1 MTSAIPAT
9 TAPSSSARSS
19 SSSSSSS
26 SSRESTPL
34 LLSSPSLSNEL
45 ETILIEEQEHT
56 SSNLSSKYKPSRIM
70 AFVFLLGL
78 SMICAVS
85 TYNPKFFGDQY
96 NHLRFT
102 ALGAS
107 PAEAAAAA
115 AAVASQDSAPLLNA
129 NNTIVGE
136 DIQDADTESMSS
148 SNSTAENEVIAQ
160 ANKANAD
167 KPCDI
172 GEGGVSFCPGTLP
185 GNVEAVHLKPGC
197 LLVSTNDLT
206 TMERNP
212 HYSNSPTLTVCASM
226 STGVV
231 MVDVETLKKYGML
244 SSDGKKS
251 LISSLLF
258 SDDTQIKLFSGSNFD
273 GQVIG
278 SLGTPYNDPYTK
290 VLGLTG
296 QRYANDPHELVN
308 DNVKSFLFATS
319 SVEMNSCTE
328 ALYWK

>member
-1 MTSAIPAT
+1 MGDEEEQTS
-9 TAPSSSARSS
+9 SYK
-19 SSSSSSS
+19 
-26 SSRESTPL
+26 
-34 LLSSPSLSNEL
+34 PSL
-45 ETILIEEQEHT
+45 
-56 SSNLSSKYKPSRIM
+56 YKPSRIV
-70 AFVFLLGL
+70 AIVFLLGL
-78 SMICAVS
+78 SMIFACN
-85 TYNPKFFGDQY
+85 TYNPKFIGNQY
-96 NHLRFT
+96 NHLRFI

-115 AAVASQDSAPLLNA
+115 Q
-129 NNTIVGE
+129 
-136 DIQDADTESMSS
+136 ADTTVPAPSLLDT
-148 SNSTAENEVIAQ
+148 NSTVITENEDTEEISTTNSTTNSTNIENENVDQ
-160 ANKANAD
+160 ATKANAD

-197 LLVSTNDLT
+197 LMLSTNDLT

-212 HYSNSPTLTVCASM
+212 HYSNSPILTVCASM

-231 MVDVETLKKYGML
+231 MVDAETLMKYDML

-251 LISSLLF
+251 LVSSLLF

-296 QRYANDPHELVN
+296 QRYANEPHELVN

>member
-1 MTSAIPAT
+1 MTLGTCSL
-9 TAPSSSARSS
+9 TAPSSSSVSS
-19 SSSSSSS
+19 SSSSSAL
-26 SSRESTPL
+26 RESTPL
-34 LLSSPSLSNEL
+34 LLSSPSLSNEM
-45 ETILIEEQEHT
+45 ETIIIEEEEQAPYYNT
-56 SSNLSSKYKPSRIM
+56 TLYKPTRII
-70 AFVFLLGL
+70 AVVFLLGL
-78 SMICAVS
+78 SMIFAVTS
-85 TYNPKFFGDQY
+85 YNPKFFENQY
-96 NHLRFT
+96 HHLRFT

-107 PAEAAAAA
+107 PAEAAAAQQS
-115 AAVASQDSAPLLNA
+115 VSLLEA
-129 NNTIVGE
+129 NTTSIS
-136 DIQDADTESMSS
+136 DT
-148 SNSTAENEVIAQ
+148 NSTFEPEENDVVAQ

-197 LLVSTNDLT
+197 LMISTNDLT

-212 HYSNSPTLTVCASM
+212 HYSNSPILTVCASM

-231 MVDVETLKKYGML
+231 MVDSETLKKYDML

-296 QRYANDPHELVN
+296 QRYANEPHELVN

-328 ALYWK
+328 ALFWK

>member
-1 MTSAIPAT
+1 MTST
-9 TAPSSSARSS
+9 TLSSTAPSSSSTPSS
-19 SSSSSSS
+19 SSLAA
-26 SSRESTPL
+26 SRESTPL
-34 LLSSPSLSNEL
+34 LLSSPSLSNEM
-45 ETILIEEQEHT
+45 ETIIIEEEEET
-56 SSNLSSKYKPSRIM
+56 SYYRSAFYKPSRII
-70 AFVFLLGL
+70 AVVFLVGL
-78 SMICAVS
+78 SMIFAVNS
-85 TYNPKFFGDQY
+85 YNPKFLENQY
-96 NHLRFT
+96 HHLRFT

-107 PAEAAAAA
+107 PAEAAAAQQS
-115 AAVASQDSAPLLNA
+115 VSLLDT
-129 NNTIVGE
+129 NTTTTTVS
-136 DIQDADTESMSS
+136 DTNSS
-148 SNSTAENEVIAQ
+148 STTDENEVVAQ
-160 ANKANAD
+160 ANKANAE

-185 GNVEAVHLKPGC
+185 GNVESVHLKPGC
-197 LLVSTNDLT
+197 LMMSTNDLT

-212 HYSNSPTLTVCASM
+212 HYSNSPILTVCASM

-231 MVDVETLKKYGML
+231 MVDSETLKRYDML

-296 QRYANDPHELVN
+296 QRYANEPHELVN

-319 SVEMNSCTE
+319 SVDMNSCTE

>member
-1 MTSAIPAT
+1 MIFAVTS
-9 TAPSSSARSS
+9 
-19 SSSSSSS
+19 
-26 SSRESTPL
+26 
-34 LLSSPSLSNEL
+34 
-45 ETILIEEQEHT
+45 
-56 SSNLSSKYKPSRIM
+56 
-70 AFVFLLGL
+70 
-78 SMICAVS
+78 
-85 TYNPKFFGDQY
+85 YNPKFFENQY
-96 NHLRFT
+96 HHLRFT

-107 PAEAAAAA
+107 PAEAAAAQQS
-115 AAVASQDSAPLLNA
+115 VSLLET
-129 NNTIVGE
+129 NT
-136 DIQDADTESMSS
+136 TSS
-148 SNSTAENEVIAQ
+148 TNSTSESEENEVVAQ

-212 HYSNSPTLTVCASM
+212 HYSNSPILTVCASM

-231 MVDVETLKKYGML
+231 MVDVETLKKY
-244 SSDGKKS
+244 

-296 QRYANDPHELVN
+296 QRYANEPHELVN